1 MKVGDKVKINPDWH
15 LDFPCQNGEPNPVG
29 FVGEIVEIHPT
40 KSTSGDK
47 IVTMVLD
54 FDGKRCYYTG
64 IDRMFIEENEE

>member
-1 MKVGDKVKINPDWH
+1 MAS
-15 LDFPCQNGEPNPVG
+15 
-29 FVGEIVEIHPT
+29 PT
-40 KSTSGDK
+40 KSTSGNK